1 MSKGGQS
8 EPSLLQHIG
17 VVGAGAMGAGI
28 AQLLAV
34 NGYTVRLFDVVD
46 GAAERARDKIT
57 THLQALVNRN
67 KLADEKAKE
76 ALRRIAPAVTLD
88 DFHDADLVIEAII
101 EDLPKKRDLFA
112 SLERIVSSDALL
124 ASNTSSLPIGA
135 VAGALDK
142 PDRFAGMHFFN
153 PAPVMRL
160 VEIIPGPDTAPSTVE
175 CLRSLAELLG
185 RSPIQVKDSP
195 GFVVNFGGRA
205 YQTEALAVVHE
216 SVATPAM
223 VDAVMR
229 DCCGF
234 RMGPFEL
241 MDFTGIDVGFPVT
254 QFVHRSAF
262 GDPRLRSTPLHQY
275 LYECGRFGR
284 KSGVGFYDYREAATP
299 QDQPPQPAASPA
311 SRVALAEDNAVL
323 AALVAEAGG
332 NVVDDDGVVPILGAP
347 VGEDCTDYCIRL
359 GLDAR
364 RTCVVDTLFNSEKRL
379 TAMAAPGHDA
389 ATVGAAVGLL
399 ASKRPVTLIRD
410 SAGFIA
416 QRIVAMIANLGCE
429 MAQTGLAAPEDIDK
443 AMRLGLNYPRGPIE
457 FADQIG
463 TARLLSLMQNMQ
475 RVSGD
480 DRYRPSLW
488 LRRRALL
495 GLSAAV
501 TS

>member
-1 MSKGGQS
+1 
-8 EPSLLQHIG
+8 LQLRRIG

-34 NGYTVRLFDVVD
+34 NGFRVKLFDVAE
-46 GAAERARDKIT
+46 GAAARAIDRIDADLK
-57 THLQALVNRN
+57 ALVGRN
-67 KLADEKAKE
+67 KLADDKARE
-76 ALRRIAPAVTLD
+76 ALERTAPASALE
-88 DFHDADLVIEAII
+88 DFGDADLVIEAIV
-101 EDLPKKRDLFA
+101 EDLSKKRDLFA
-112 SLERIVSSDALL
+112 SLERSVAPGALL

-135 VAGALDK
+135 IASTLSA
-142 PDRFAGMHFFN
+142 PERFAGMHFFN

-160 VEIIPGPDTAPSTVE
+160 VEIIPGPDTAPATVE
-175 CLRSLAELLG
+175 RLRQLAERLG
-185 RSPIQVKDSP
+185 RTPIEVKDAP

-205 YQTEALAVVHE
+205 YQTEALATVHE

-254 QFVHRSAF
+254 QFVHRSSF

-284 KSGVGFYDYREAATP
+284 KSGVGFYDYREAGGSRE
-299 QDQPPQPAASPA
+299 QRHAAAAEPA

-332 NVVDDDGVVPILGAP
+332 VVADDDGDVPILGSP
-347 VGEDCTDYCIRL
+347 VGEDCTDYCVRL

-364 RTCVVDTLFNSEKRL
+364 RTCAVDTIFHAQKRL

-389 ATVGAAVGLL
+389 ATVGAAVALL
-399 ASKRPVTLIRD
+399 AQARPVTFIRD

-429 MAQTGLAAPEDIDK
+429 MAQTGLATPEDIDK

-457 FADQIG
+457 FADHVG
-463 TARLLSLMQNMQ
+463 TERLLSLLQNMQ
-475 RVSGD
+475 RISGD

-501 TS
+501 AI